1 MAAIKN
7 VGRLG
12 GMDGATVDKC
22 LADNGMVQQINARVT
37 EATDKLK
44 INSTPSF
51 IVNGKLAVGEMN
63 YDAFMKLLPA
73 VN

>member
-1 MAAIKN
+1 MLDRNMSDYKKTACNTARAA
-7 VGRLG
+7 
-12 GMDGATVDKC
+12 
-22 LADNGMVQQINARVT
+22 

-63 YDAFMKLLPA
+63 YEAFMKLLPT